1 MTQID
6 RISLR
11 ADATGTL
18 ELVCER
24 SAADGPDPPVRSFAS
39 KGQFGILVDDLRPH
53 EQVTLFFDAD
63 ADSGRPV
70 DADPDD

>member
-6 RISLR
+6 RISVH

-24 SAADGPDPPVRSFAS
+24 SRSTDLDPTVRSFAN

-53 EQVTLFFDAD
+53 EQVTLFFDA
-63 ADSGRPV
+63 AVESGREM
-70 DADPDD
+70 